1 VFKDISYN
9 KKLEQQLKQSEE
21 RYRDLF
27 ENANDPMYTIDTS
40 GYFQSM
46 NNSALQI
53 LGVTKEEIIGSH
65 MSSLLTEESYAI
77 ALDILKKQI
86 SCQPFE
92 QPIILEIICKNGEH
106 HWGEFKSRIIKDGSK
121 IIGVHGIGR
130 DITEKKKLEEQLK
143 EYHEK
148 LKKSYEELK
157 ETEKLKNEFIS
168 NITHELMTPLT
179 SIKGYS
185 ELLYNDALGKTS
197 FKQKGSLE
205 VILRNS
211 ERLMSRI
218 QDLLDIAALE
228 NDEILFN
235 HNSVSI
241 NEIIN
246 ESIQDLE
253 PKLLT
258 KEIDVIKNTAI
269 SSSIPGDKEKLLQV
283 ITNIL
288 SNAIKFTSNKG
299 KITITVSEDQD
310 EIKISIKDTG
320 IGIPE
325 DKLERVFDRFFQVD
339 SSSSRKYGGFGLGL
353 SICRSIVEKHNG
365 LIWAESNGNGST
377 FNIALPKITSK
388 QKGKLNVGTRP

>member
-1 VFKDISYN
+1 
-9 KKLEQQLKQSEE
+9 
-21 RYRDLF
+21 
-27 ENANDPMYTIDTS
+27 MYTIDTS